1 MNKYCEIEKIY
12 TVMEGFAT
20 KDEIDEEIMEL
31 TVNGYSFDDAIKIL
45 IANIDNW
52 ATFFLLDS
60 DACIVSDRMKEL
72 KIKIELKYC
81 TN

>member
-31 TVNGYSFDDAIKIL
+31 TVDGYSFDDAIKIL

-52 ATFFLLDS
+52 ARFFNS
-60 DACIVSDRMKEL
+60 DACIVWDRMKEL
-72 KIKIELKYC
+72 GIKIEPKYC